1 MFLPLFL
8 QHTILFSTLASC
20 IKKDPKKI
28 KCNRKLAKSF
38 LSLFFAARQPQ
49 IIGSSGSCYAPPN
62 SIRSQKGYDEIIL
75 TGGGTS
81 SKISSGGA
89 PPMLAKKS
97 IMKKPPVPL
106 PSNTTSAAITPAA
119 PPVVNQSECQYAQLI
134 FDKNHRHFAADDS
147 VLYLN
152 TNSSRY
158 IKFFYLYLE
167 YILEYSE
174 YFQSK
179 VPDNLC
185 YHWS

>member
-1 MFLPLFL
+1 
-8 QHTILFSTLASC
+8 
-20 IKKDPKKI
+20 
-28 KCNRKLAKSF
+28 
-38 LSLFFAARQPQ
+38 
-49 IIGSSGSCYAPPN
+49 
-62 SIRSQKGYDEIIL
+62 
-75 TGGGTS
+75 
-81 SKISSGGA
+81 
-89 PPMLAKKS
+89 MLAKKS

-106 PSNTTSAAITPAA
+106 ASNNTSAAITPAA

-185 YHWS
+185 YH

>member
-1 MFLPLFL
+1 MFFPCSYPFFCNTRSCFLPWLV
-8 QHTILFSTLASC
+8 AS
-20 IKKDPKKI
+20 
-28 KCNRKLAKSF
+28 RKTQKRPNVTENWLKVF
-38 LSLFFAARQPQ
+38 CYFFAARQPQ

-106 PSNTTSAAITPAA
+106 PSNNTSAAITPAA

-158 IKFFYLYLE
+158 IISFLF
-167 YILEYSE
+167 ILGI
-174 YFQSK
+174 
-179 VPDNLC
+179 
-185 YHWS
+185 HI